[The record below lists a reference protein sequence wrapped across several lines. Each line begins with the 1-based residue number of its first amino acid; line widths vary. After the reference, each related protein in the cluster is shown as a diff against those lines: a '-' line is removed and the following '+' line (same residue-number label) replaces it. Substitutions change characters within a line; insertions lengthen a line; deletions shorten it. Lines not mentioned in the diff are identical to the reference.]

1 MGDHRLE
8 EWLSFLSLSIIIFDV
23 FVLKMFLYSSIIVFW
38 YGALSSPHCYYPWS
52 HITQCVSTF
61 PGTRLSCWWA
71 PLVWVRQRQ
80 TTDLIWKYHTPFLI
94 PQSIQT
100 WNTDTRQIYE
110 DTSVCLSSACS
121 LSIAWLTLQDLPI
134 LNVSSS
140 FISELDISDSC
151 KIYCWVVSWKRV
163 KWCCWC

>member
-8 EWLSFLSLSIIIFDV
+8 EWLSFFSLSIIIFDV
-23 FVLKMFLYSSIIVFW
+23 FVLKMFLYSSNSFSVW
-38 YGALSSPHCYYPWS
+38 SSLLSSLLLSLIS
-52 HITQCVSTF
+52 HNVSQLF
-61 PGTRLSCWWA
+61 QEPDSAADG

-80 TTDLIWKYHTPFLI
+80 TTDLIWKYHTPFLHS
-94 PQSIQT
+94 SINSNIKH
-100 WNTDTRQIYE
+100 WHKTDLWRHK
-110 DTSVCLSSACS
+110 SMFVKCL
-121 LSIAWLTLQDLPI
+121 LSFNSMIDIAKI
-134 LNVSSS
+134 LLWNVSSS